1 MNKKCIIIT
10 GTPGTGK
17 STLAIAL
24 AKEVGYERLDLH
36 HYYKTVSSS
45 YNRKKQAYDIDKK
58 KFIALVKKKLSQ
70 TKTGLIVDSHISH
83 LLPQK
88 LVDVCIVLT
97 CSNLKILQKRLQQRK
112 YPKEKVRENLD
123 TEIFQVCLT
132 EAREQGHRIKV
143 FDTTNSSTTTIL
155 KAVTKS
161 LYKEMR

>member
-1 MNKKCIIIT
+1 M
-10 GTPGTGK
+10 
-17 STLAIAL
+17 LAIAL
-24 AKEVGYERLDLH
+24 AKKLQFERLDLH
-36 HYYKTVSSS
+36 NYYKSISSG
-45 YNRKKQAYDIDKK
+45 YNSKKQAYDIDKN
-58 KFIALVKKKLSQ
+58 KFMALVKKKLSH
-70 TKTGLIVDSHISH
+70 TKKGLVIDSHISH